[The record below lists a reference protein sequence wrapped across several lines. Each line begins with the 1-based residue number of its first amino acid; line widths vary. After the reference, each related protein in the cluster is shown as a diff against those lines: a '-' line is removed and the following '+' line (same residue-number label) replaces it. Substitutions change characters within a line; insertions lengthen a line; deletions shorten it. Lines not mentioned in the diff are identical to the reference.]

1 VPEYCSKEDEVL
13 PLENIK
19 VLSFG
24 TGGVGPDAGKILG
37 ELGADVIKIESK
49 DNPDFMRT
57 IGPDINN
64 IAGFNEANRSKRSFG
79 VNLKTEKGKGIVNQL
94 IKIADIL
101 VENFRGGVLKSLGFD
116 YENVRK
122 LNPEIIY
129 VSSQGFGGG
138 GPFSD
143 FQAYGPMLSSA
154 SGMLSIWAQ
163 PDDPY
168 PVGSNSPLPDHM
180 ASKHV
185 VIAALA
191 ALDYRRRTGKGQF
204 IDMAQTEVAASL
216 LGEHYLDY
224 TFNKRIPEPMGN
236 RSPYAAPHGCYACKG
251 VDEWCA
257 IAVFTDEEWRG
268 FCDAIGNPAWTKDPK
283 FADLLGRLQ
292 NVDELDKMIREW
304 TATLDAHEVM
314 EALQAAGVAAGV
326 VQRATDTLA
335 DPQLEWL
342 GAIVELDH
350 PVAGKRLYPGVPF
363 RLSGAAPLQSMP
375 APLLGEHTEEICRDL
390 LGMSEDEIKRLLD
403 EDILHSPANTESSG
417 KGMFD

>member
-1 VPEYCSKEDEVL
+1 ML
-13 PLENIK
+13 PLANVR

-24 TGGVGPDAGKILG
+24 TGGVGPDACKIIG

-49 DNPDFMRT
+49 DNLDFMRT

-79 VNLKTEKGKGIVNQL
+79 VNLRSDKGKELVGRL
-94 IKIADIL
+94 IETADII
-101 VENFRGGVLKSLGFD
+101 VENFRGGVMRSLGFD
-116 YENVRK
+116 YESARK

-138 GPFSD
+138 GPFSE

-216 LGEHYLDY
+216 VGEHYLDY
-224 TFNKRIPEPMGN
+224 TFNGRVAKPMGN

-251 VDEWCA
+251 TDEWCA
-257 IAVFTDEEWRG
+257 ITVFSEEEWDS
-268 FCDAIGNPAWTKDPK
+268 FCDAVGNPSWTEDPK
-283 FADLLGRLQ
+283 FATVLGRLQ
-292 NVDELDKMIREW
+292 NVDELDQEITEW
-304 TATLDAHEVM
+304 TSGLEAVVVM
-314 EALQAAGVAAGV
+314 ETLQAAGVAAGV
-326 VQRATDTLA
+326 VQRAPDTLA
-335 DPQLEWL
+335 DPQLKWD
-342 GAIVELDH
+342 GAIIELDH
-350 PVAGKRLYPGVPF
+350 PTAGKRLYPGVPF
-363 RLSGAAPLQSMP
+363 RLSGVPQFKSAP
-375 APLLGEHTEEICRDL
+375 APMLGQHTEEICRELFAMPD
-390 LGMSEDEIKRLLD
+390 DEIKKLLD

>member
-1 VPEYCSKEDEVL
+1 ML

-24 TGGVGPDAGKILG
+24 TGGVGPDACKILG

-49 DNPDFMRT
+49 DNLDFMRT

-64 IAGFNEANRSKRSFG
+64 SAGFNEANRNKRSFG
-79 VNLKTEKGKGIVNQL
+79 VNLRSERGVELVSQL
-94 IKIADIL
+94 VKMADVL
-101 VENFRGGVLKSLGFD
+101 VENFRGGVMKSLGFD
-116 YENVRK
+116 YESVRR

-143 FQAYGPMLSSA
+143 FQAYGPMLSAA

-204 IDMAQTEVAASL
+204 IDLAQTEVAASL
-216 LGEHYLDY
+216 VGEHYLDY
-224 TFNKRIPEPMGN
+224 TFNRRITKPMGN
-236 RSPYAAPHGCYACKG
+236 RSSYAAPHGCYACKG
-251 VDEWCA
+251 EDEWCT
-257 IAVFTDEEWRG
+257 IAVFTDEEWHS

-283 FADLLGRLQ
+283 FANLLGRLH
-292 NVDELDKMIREW
+292 NVDELDKMIGEW
-304 TATLDAHEVM
+304 TATLDAHQVM
-314 EALQAAGVAAGV
+314 ETLQAAGVAAGV
-326 VQRATDTLA
+326 AQRGPDSIA
-335 DPQLEWL
+335 DPQLKWD
-342 GAIVELDH
+342 GAIIELDH

-363 RLSGAAPLQSMP
+363 KLSGCPPLQSTR

-390 LGMSEDEIKRLLD
+390 LKISDEEIKRLID
-403 EDILHSPANTESSG
+403 EDVLHNPESAKGAGGEILG
-417 KGMFD
+417 

>member
-1 VPEYCSKEDEVL
+1 ML
-13 PLENIK
+13 PLENVK

-24 TGGVGPDAGKILG
+24 TGGVGPDACKIIG

-49 DNPDFMRT
+49 DNLDFMRT

-64 IAGFNEANRSKRSFG
+64 IGQFNEANRNKQSFG
-79 VNLKTEKGKGIVNQL
+79 VNLKSDKGKELVSQL
-94 IKIADIL
+94 IKMADIL
-101 VENFRGGVLKSLGFD
+101 VENFRGGVMKSLGFD
-116 YENVRK
+116 YENVRR

-143 FQAYGPMLSSA
+143 HQAYGPMLSSA

-191 ALDYRRRTGKGQF
+191 ALDYKRRTGKGQF

-216 LGEHYLDY
+216 IGEHYLDY
-224 TFNKRIPEPMGN
+224 TFNKRTAKPMGN

-251 VDEWCA
+251 TDEWCA
-257 IAVFTDEEWRG
+257 ITVFTDEEWDS
-268 FCDAIGNPAWTKDPK
+268 FCDVIGNPSWTEDPK
-283 FADLLGRLQ
+283 FAGLLGRLK
-292 NVDELDKMIREW
+292 NVAELDEKVREW
-304 TATLDAHEVM
+304 TATLDAHVVM
-314 EALQAAGVAAGV
+314 ETLQAAGVTAGV
-326 VQRATDTLA
+326 VQRAPDTLA
-335 DPQLEWL
+335 DPQLKWDN
-342 GAIVELDH
+342 AFIELDH
-350 PVAGKRLYPGVPF
+350 PVSGKRLYPGIPF
-363 RLSGAAPLQSMP
+363 HLSDASPLQSTP
-375 APLLGEHTEEICRDL
+375 APMLGQHTEEICREL
-390 LGMSEDEIKRLLD
+390 LGMSDDEIKRLLD

-417 KGMFD
+417 KGMFG

>member
-1 VPEYCSKEDEVL
+1 VL
-13 PLENIK
+13 PLENVK

-24 TGGVGPDAGKILG
+24 TGGVGPDACKILG

-49 DNPDFMRT
+49 DNLDFMRT

-64 IAGFNEANRSKRSFG
+64 IGQFNEANRSKRSFG
-79 VNLKTEKGKGIVNQL
+79 VNLKSDKGKEFVSQL

-101 VENFRGGVLKSLGFD
+101 VENFRGGVMKSLGFG
-116 YENVRK
+116 YENVRR

-143 FQAYGPMLSSA
+143 HQAYGPMLSSA

-191 ALDYRRRTGKGQF
+191 ALDYRRRTDKGQF

-216 LGEHYLDY
+216 IGEHYLDY
-224 TFNKRIPEPMGN
+224 TFNKRTAKPMGN

-251 VDEWCA
+251 TDEWCA
-257 IAVFTDEEWRG
+257 ITVFADEEWDS
-268 FCDAIGNPAWTKDPK
+268 FCDVIGNPSWTEDPK
-283 FADLLGRLQ
+283 FAD
-292 NVDELDKMIREW
+292 
-304 TATLDAHEVM
+304 
-314 EALQAAGVAAGV
+314 
-326 VQRATDTLA
+326 
-335 DPQLEWL
+335 PQLKWDN
-342 GAIVELDH
+342 AIIELDH
-350 PVAGKRLYPGVPF
+350 PVAGKRLYPGIPF
-363 RLSGAAPLQSMP
+363 HLSGASPLQSTP
-375 APLLGEHTEEICRDL
+375 APMLGQHTEEICREL
-390 LGMSEDEIKRLLD
+390 LGMSEDDIQRLLD